1 MSLPAETQPL
11 RFRIAPPG
19 PGLAAAAQQP
29 AAALKPFA
37 PVVENKEV
45 ELKFTIALER
55 ASFLF
60 DGGKRP
66 KDKGADWK
74 PSHAI
79 ASWASWSTK
88 KDKAGGEE
96 VVTTANS
103 PFARK
108 EAAKIEMCRESAAS
122 ALQVKWCDG
131 AACAAEIKKKLKLK
145 PGGHALEH
153 QIIQITLFAANQDFY
168 KAKDGCAAA
177 PKPPTQTCDERS
189 KPIVLGAPFLLNL
202 SVRRL
207 LARPLPACVCVTAC
221 AAGACEHR
229 ARRQLSRRG
238 GA

>member
-1 MSLPAETQPL
+1 MQPQ
-11 RFRIAPPG
+11 RFRIAPPQSH
-19 PGLAAAAQQP
+19 PGL

-88 KDKAGGEE
+88 KDKAGREE
-96 VVTTANS
+96 VVTTPNS

-108 EAAKIEMCRESAAS
+108 EAAKIEMCRESGAS

-131 AACAAEIKKKLKLK
+131 AASAAEIKKKLKLK
-145 PGGHALEH
+145 
-153 QIIQITLFAANQDFY
+153 
-168 KAKDGCAAA
+168 
-177 PKPPTQTCDERS
+177 
-189 KPIVLGAPFLLNL
+189 
-202 SVRRL
+202 
-207 LARPLPACVCVTAC
+207 
-221 AAGACEHR
+221 
-229 ARRQLSRRG
+229 
-238 GA
+238 

>member
-1 MSLPAETQPL
+1 MSLPAETQPP

-19 PGLAAAAQQP
+19 PTPGVAATGVAQQP

-45 ELKFTIALER
+45 ELKFTIALEH
-55 ASFLF
+55 ACFLF

-88 KDKAGGEE
+88 KDKAGHEE
-96 VVTTANS
+96 VVTTANA

-108 EAAKIEMCRESAAS
+108 EAARIEMCRESAAS
-122 ALQVKWCDG
+122 ALQVKWCD
-131 AACAAEIKKKLKLK
+131 AAASAAEIKKKLKQK
-145 PGGHALEH
+145 PGGNALED
-153 QIIQITLFAANQDFY
+153 QIIQISLFAANQDFY
-168 KAKDGCAAA
+168 KPKDGCAAA

-207 LARPLPACVCVTAC
+207 LIRVLPACV
-221 AAGACEHR
+221 
-229 ARRQLSRRG
+229 
-238 GA
+238 

>member
-1 MSLPAETQPL
+1 M
-11 RFRIAPPG
+11 
-19 PGLAAAAQQP
+19 
-29 AAALKPFA
+29 
-37 PVVENKEV
+37 VENKEV
-45 ELKFTIALER
+45 ELKFTIALEH

-88 KDKAGGEE
+88 KDKAGREE
-96 VVTTANS
+96 VVTTPNS

-145 PGGHALEH
+145 PGGHALED

-189 KPIVLGAPFLLNL
+189 KLIVLGAPFLLNL